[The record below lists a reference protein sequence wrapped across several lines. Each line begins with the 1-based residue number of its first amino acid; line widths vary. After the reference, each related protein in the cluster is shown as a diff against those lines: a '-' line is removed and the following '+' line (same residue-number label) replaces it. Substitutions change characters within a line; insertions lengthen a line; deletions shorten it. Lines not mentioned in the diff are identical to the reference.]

1 MQIFVHPQYSIYILI
16 LKNTNIL
23 YAEAPWEGIRS
34 TGQPTSEE
42 AAWYSRRS
50 FGLSHDTWNLVPD
63 LLWASWLYTG
73 NQLVHLPCLPH
84 MQNDGVKWSLL
95 SLLSWLYE
103 IMLFEWLW
111 HKQRSQ
117 SYTLYIWKPHLPSL
131 YIYSQ
136 NSQKSSL
143 HTLSPKPPSLT
154 IFCPFQLQNKIEVI
168 NYIQYYARLW

>member
-117 SYTLYIWKPHLPSL
+117 LYPLHLEA
-131 YIYSQ
+131 
-136 NSQKSSL
+136 
-143 HTLSPKPPSLT
+143 PPSLSLHLLSKFPKEQSAHT
-154 IFCPFQLQNKIEVI
+154 ISKTTLSYHILSLSTAE
-168 NYIQYYARLW
+168 